1 MSNFAFIYSEMSV
14 EVNKKKLGPPI
25 GNVLKPVIFF
35 LCKLLKEKQNGY
47 SINYLTF
54 Y

>member
-35 LCKLLKEKQNGY
+35 FMQTTKRKTKWL
-47 SINYLTF
+47 
-54 Y
+54 